1 LNIFYEIINNKAIVI
16 PVIAWFTAQCI
27 KTIILS
33 IRSRRIVVR
42 RFFGSGGMPSS
53 HAAFVV
59 SLATVT
65 GLNNGID
72 SNIFAIT
79 LALAF
84 VVMFDAAGVRR
95 AAGKQAAVINKLL
108 HHQDITW
115 DTPDGKPHLDMILKE
130 LLGHTP
136 LEVIAGAAW
145 GVLLGLIW
153 G

>member
-1 LNIFYEIINNKAIVI
+1 LNVFYEVLNNKAIVI
-16 PVIAWFTAQCI
+16 PAVAWFTAQVL
-27 KTIILS
+27 KSLILS
-33 IRSRRIVVR
+33 FKSHRIIVR

-65 GLNNGID
+65 ALQNGID
-72 SNIFAIT
+72 SNIFGIT
-79 LALAF
+79 LAFAF
-84 VVMFDAAGVRR
+84 IVMFDAAGVRR
-95 AAGKQAAVINKLL
+95 ASGKQAAVINKLL
-108 HHQDITW
+108 HHEHITW

-136 LEVIAGAAW
+136 LEVVAGAAW
-145 GVLLGLIW
+145 GLLLGLIW